1 MKKLDASVEG
11 RLNKIMDMVLFRFG
25 STGVWKVIQAAVECM
40 HPVIVY
46 PVTSFTN
53 LKGVRGNTLGSC
65 YMLHEHATVMDLK
78 TLLISSENI
87 PCASIEA
94 EDGRDMGEED
104 EIVSN
109 SVVRVVNRI
118 NTE

>member
-1 MKKLDASVEG
+1 MES

-25 STGVWKVIQAAVECM
+25 STGVWQVIRAAVESM

-65 YMLHEHATVMDLK
+65 YMLHDHATVMDLK
-78 TLLISSENI
+78 TLLINSENI
-87 PCASIEA
+87 PCACIEA
-94 EDGRDMGEED
+94 EDGRVMGEED
-104 EIVSN
+104 EIASN
-109 SVVRVVNRI
+109 SVVKVVSRVNMD
-118 NTE
+118 

>member
-1 MKKLDASVEG
+1 MEG

-25 STGVWKVIQAAVECM
+25 STGVWDVIRSAVECM

-46 PVTSFTN
+46 PVTSFTS

-65 YMLHEHATVMDLK
+65 YMLHEHSTVTDLK
-78 TLLISSENI
+78 NLLVNSEGI

-94 EDGRDMGEED
+94 EDGRVMGEED
-104 EIVSN
+104 EILSN
-109 SVVRVVNRI
+109 SIVKVNSRT
-118 NTE
+118 NLD